1 MGKWLSQDGDDVLLI
16 AFTFF
21 VVLGGMSVG
30 FVFLLI
36 IKLLPFSDCDPSA
49 ESVEVSSASSV
60 FSLLLSGSS
69 YANTREEAEPGLY
82 EVGGWTQLGFFVT
95 RREA

>member
-21 VVLGGMSVG
+21 VVRGGMSDG
-30 FVFLLI
+30 FVFLLV

-49 ESVEVSSASSV
+49 ESVEVS
-60 FSLLLSGSS
+60 
-69 YANTREEAEPGLY
+69 
-82 EVGGWTQLGFFVT
+82 
-95 RREA
+95 